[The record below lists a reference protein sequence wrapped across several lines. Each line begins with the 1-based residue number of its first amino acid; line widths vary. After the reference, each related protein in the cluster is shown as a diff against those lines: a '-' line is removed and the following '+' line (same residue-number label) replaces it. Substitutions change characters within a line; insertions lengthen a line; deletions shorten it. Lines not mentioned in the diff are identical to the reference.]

1 MSTAFSRTVRTLHA
15 DGFRPSLV
23 GVGAVLLLLGSW
35 AAWSLLARVTLYE
48 VSANARLEID
58 RAAYAIQAPLSG
70 HVSSVQLAI
79 GRQVKAGDVLLE
91 LDSAPQQ
98 FDLGEE
104 RARAAAMEAES
115 TALQRQMAAEE
126 QAQTDEQQT
135 ARVATD
141 VARADAREAGVLSEQ
156 AAREAARLEK
166 LKQAGLI
173 SDRDYEAGQSEAR
186 RRSAGAETH
195 SVEVHRL
202 DDDRLAKQ
210 SERVTRIRR
219 AAADISR
226 LEGQQAVARATIA
239 RLAYEIER
247 RKVRAPIDGRIGE
260 AAIVRAGGV
269 LAEGD
274 KLGAIV
280 PDGRLLVVAQFPPP
294 AALGRLRPGQRARMR
309 LAGFPWMQY
318 GAVAATVARVSS
330 EVRDGTVRAELIL
343 DASQKT
349 PIPLQHGLPGSVEV
363 EVEKIAPARLV
374 LRVAGQWIAE
384 PR

>member
-1 MSTAFSRTVRTLHA
+1 
-15 DGFRPSLV
+15 
-23 GVGAVLLLLGSW
+23 
-35 AAWSLLARVTLYE
+35 
-48 VSANARLEID
+48 
-58 RAAYAIQAPLSG
+58 
-70 HVSSVQLAI
+70 
-79 GRQVKAGDVLLE
+79 
-91 LDSAPQQ
+91 
-98 FDLGEE
+98 
-104 RARAAAMEAES
+104 MEAES
-115 TALQRQMAAEE
+115 AALQRQMAAEE

-280 PDGRLLVVAQFPPP
+280 PEGRLLVVAQFPPP

-330 EVRDGTVRAELIL
+330 EVRDGMVRAELVL

>member
-79 GRQVKAGDVLLE
+79 GRQVKAGDILLE

-98 FDLGEE
+98 FYLGEE
-104 RARAAAMEAES
+104 RARLAAMEAES
-115 TALQRQMAAEE
+115 AALQRQMAAEE

-374 LRVAGQWIAE
+374 MRVAGQWIAE

>member
-1 MSTAFSRTVRTLHA
+1 MSTAFSRTVRTLRA
-15 DGFRPSLV
+15 DGFRPSLA
-23 GVGAVLLLLGSW
+23 GVGTVLLLLGGWS
-35 AAWSLLARVTLYE
+35 AWCLLARVTLYE

-58 RAAYAIQAPLSG
+58 RAAYAIQVPLSG
-70 HVSSVQLAI
+70 RVSSVQLAI
-79 GRQVKAGDVLLE
+79 GRQVQAGDVLLE

-104 RARAAAMEAES
+104 RARLSALELDTA
-115 TALQRQMAAEE
+115 ALQRQMSAEE

-135 ARVATD
+135 ARAATD
-141 VARADAREAGVLSEQ
+141 EARADAREAGVLSEQ

-166 LKQAGLI
+166 LKKEGLI
-173 SDRDYEAGQSEAR
+173 SDRDYEAGQAEAR

-195 SVEVHRL
+195 SVEVRRV
-202 DDDRLAKQ
+202 DDDRRAKQ
-210 SERVTRIRR
+210 SERATRTRR

-226 LEGQQAVARATIA
+226 LRGQQAVARSTIA
-239 RLAYEIER
+239 RLSYEIER

-260 AAIVRAGGV
+260 AAVIRAGGV
-269 LAEGD
+269 VGEGE
-274 KLGAIV
+274 KLGTIV
-280 PDGRLLVVAQFPPP
+280 PDGRLLVVAQFAPP
-294 AALGRLRPGQRARMR
+294 AALGRLRPGQKARLR

-318 GAVAATVARVSS
+318 GAVAATVAQVSS
-330 EVRDGTVRAELIL
+330 EVRDGMVRAELAV